1 MRLFQPLLSSL
12 FCLSL
17 LAQEPVAA
25 PAVTEVPSFLATPI
39 RVDLDALFATAERA
53 TPRVPPGV
61 ETWNNLAGPALGG
74 GAYRFDLYRDPLAFN
89 LNGNRLAVHTTVNYW
104 LEVGVRMKGWVK
116 GMGSCGLPPESYRR
130 ARLGLVAELALT
142 PDWGIDLRLTPEDPL
157 QMDSCQV
164 TLLGVD
170 ITGKVL
176 AVMKDSLFKAARGM
190 EQQLRDSTLLRQ
202 KVANAWLQA
211 QQPVE
216 LSPGVF
222 MMLNPERVRMAP
234 LRSEGKEL
242 IITPE
247 IQVRPSISLGTAP
260 QEPYRALPPLDLSPN
275 PIQPGFRLRVA
286 ADLSYEQATAQLAK
300 QLAGQRFQTD
310 KGVFE
315 VQSVAV
321 RGEKGNA
328 VLEIGL
334 KGRVNGKLTLTGKP
348 VFDPQTG
355 TLRLD
360 GLDYTLESKSWIT
373 SLGEWFYRSTLR
385 KTLAEKCNFF
395 MDHKFQDLRAQ
406 AQQGLNRSL
415 TPELALSGTIDG
427 FTLDQI
433 QVLDDRFSLVALLN
447 GQLQLAVKP
456 SR

>member
-1 MRLFQPLLSSL
+1 M
-12 FCLSL
+12 
-17 LAQEPVAA
+17 
-25 PAVTEVPSFLATPI
+25 
-39 RVDLDALFATAERA
+39 DALFATAERA

-61 ETWNNLAGPALGG
+61 ETWNNLGGPALGG
-74 GAYRFDLYRDPLAFN
+74 GAYRFNLYRDPLQFT

-104 LEVGVRMKGWVK
+104 LEVGVRMNGWIK
-116 GMGSCGLPPESYRR
+116 GMGHCGVAPESYRR
-130 ARLGLVAELALT
+130 ARLGLAAEVALT
-142 PDWGIDLRLTPEDPL
+142 PDWGLDLKLTPEDPL

-176 AVMKDSLFKAARGM
+176 AAMKDSLLKAAKSM

-202 KVANAWLQA
+202 KVAGAWLQA
-211 QQPVE
+211 QQPVA

-222 MMLNPERVRMAP
+222 LMLNPERVRLAP
-234 LRSEGKEL
+234 WRSEGKDL
-242 IITPE
+242 VITPE
-247 IQVRPSISLGTAP
+247 IQVRPTLTLAASAP
-260 QEPYRALPPLDLSPN
+260 QQPVRPQPPLDLSPN

-286 ADLSYEQATAQLAK
+286 ADLSYDQATAQLAK
-300 QLAGQRFQTD
+300 QMTGQRFQTD

-321 RGEKGNA
+321 RGAAGNA

-334 KGRVNGKLTLTGKP
+334 KGRVNGKLTLAGRP

-373 SLGEWFYRSTLR
+373 HIGEWIYRSTLR

-395 MDHKFQDLRAQ
+395 MDKSFQDLRSQ
-406 AQQGLNRSL
+406 AQQGLNRNL
-415 TPELALSGTIDG
+415 TPDLALSGTLDG

-433 QVLDDRFSLVALLN
+433 QVLDDRFSLVAQLN
-447 GQLQLAVKP
+447 GQLQLAVKHQ
-456 SR
+456 